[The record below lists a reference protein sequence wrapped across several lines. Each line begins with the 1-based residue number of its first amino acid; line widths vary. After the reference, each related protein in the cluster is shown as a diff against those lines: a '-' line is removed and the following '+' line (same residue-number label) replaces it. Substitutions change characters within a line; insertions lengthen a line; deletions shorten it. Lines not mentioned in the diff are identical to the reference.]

1 MSNMPAIDKR
11 KVSLQLPI
19 KVIVKMDRASK
30 TLNVSRNE
38 IASAILDKGTSSVE
52 LTKSDLEKIHKEMEG
67 NRAKR
72 KNI

>member
-1 MSNMPAIDKR
+1 MPAIDKR

-30 TLNVSRNE
+30 TLNISRNE
-38 IASAILDKGTSSVE
+38 IASAILDKGTANVE
-52 LTKSDLEKIHKEMEG
+52 LTKSDLEAIHNEMED

-72 KNI
+72 KSN